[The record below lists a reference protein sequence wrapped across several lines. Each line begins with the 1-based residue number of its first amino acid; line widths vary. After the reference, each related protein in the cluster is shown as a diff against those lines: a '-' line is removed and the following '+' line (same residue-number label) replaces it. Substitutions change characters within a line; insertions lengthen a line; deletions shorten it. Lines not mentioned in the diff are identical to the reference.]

1 MGKAPEVTLNGVE
14 SFRVGN
20 FGASLGYSSDGGGVI
35 FVVARDLNLRRESFH
50 YYSFDA
56 VDDPHV
62 VVDPDHDDDDD
73 NVVVGDEVSVVSD
86 AALEILLEDP
96 SYYWEAS
103 CCTFQPIDCDVV
115 ASLVVEEDHQSVIE
129 ALKAVLDEVLQFLKG
144 VEASL
149 QVSLSSNHS
158 LLGEMSVVVVVVD
171 VPV

>member
-158 LLGEMSVVVVVVD
+158 LLGEMSVVVVVD

>member
-73 NVVVGDEVSVVSD
+73 NVVVVGDEVSVVSD

-158 LLGEMSVVVVVVD
+158 LLGEMSVVVVVD